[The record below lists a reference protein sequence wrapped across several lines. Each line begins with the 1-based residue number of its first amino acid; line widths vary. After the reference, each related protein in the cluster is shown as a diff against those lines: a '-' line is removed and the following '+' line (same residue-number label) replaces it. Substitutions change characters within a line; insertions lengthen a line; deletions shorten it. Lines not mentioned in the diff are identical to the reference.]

1 MSDDYIY
8 YNISQ
13 FVNNDKNGNPVQSE
27 AVEFS
32 SSRADTILDNP
43 SQYEIAVA
51 RFSVPSSLIPILIL
65 DQPSPYFVTLLYLG
79 DSYSE
84 NLEYVPRTNNPNP
97 TYPFAI
103 WNIKQ
108 LTFIINQAYDR
119 AFTSLKA
126 DHPAFAGT
134 LAPSLAYDA
143 ATRLVEFVVQPAFQS
158 ESQTGIPTVE
168 ICMGADLYINFFPS
182 FNVFQYKAGIAPN
195 DEPTDIYKIF
205 VQING
210 RGLNIIEIQGNTYIT
225 VEQEF
230 PTIGLWNEFIG
241 ITFETSRIPINN
253 ELLPT
258 QNDVTR
264 AILTDFNI
272 PAGINDKGYLQFQP
286 QGLQLRWNTLQ
297 SQVPLNSI
305 DIKAYW
311 TDNQGVLYPIFIP
324 RFGTFSMKLAFRK
337 KQEFRQKPNPIPT
350 ELDFQ
355 LKHDPDEALQRMIND
370 IVDIEGRRSYN
381 PDPNEL
387 KLYKENAQEK
397 AHVELHANRFKR
409 PETYLK
415 DTNETKETELQ
426 NENENENEKENIT

>member
-13 FVNNDKNGNPVQSE
+13 FVNTDENGNPVEAE
-27 AVEFS
+27 AVQFAA
-32 SSRADTILDNP
+32 SRADTILDNP

-84 NLEYVPRTNNPNP
+84 NLEYTPRTNNPNP
-97 TYPFAI
+97 TYPFAV

-108 LTFIINQAYDR
+108 FTYIVNQAYDR
-119 AFTSLKA
+119 AFASLKA
-126 DHPAFAGT
+126 DHPTFTGT
-134 LAPSLAYDA
+134 LSPTISYNAETQLI
-143 ATRLVEFVVQPAFQS
+143 EFVIQPAFQS

-168 ICMGADLYINFFPS
+168 ICFGSDLYVNFFPS
-182 FNVFQYKAGIAPN
+182 FNVFQYKKGIAPN
-195 DEPTDIYKIF
+195 TETSDIYKIF

-210 RGLNIIEIQGNTYIT
+210 RGLNFVDIQGNPYII

-264 AILTDFNI
+264 AILTDFDI
-272 PAGINDKGYLQFQP
+272 PSGLNDKGYLQFQP

-311 TDNQGVLYPIFIP
+311 VDNQGVLYPIFIP
-324 RFGTFSMKLAFRK
+324 RFSRFSMKLAFRK
-337 KQEFRQKPNPIPT
+337 KLEFRQKPNPIPQ
-350 ELDFQ
+350 ELEFE
-355 LKHDPDEALQRMIND
+355 LKHNPDEALQRMITD
-370 IVDIEGRRSYN
+370 IVNIEEKRSYAPN
-381 PDPNEL
+381 PADLKIYKDSANET
-387 KLYKENAQEK
+387 
-397 AHVELHANRFKR
+397 AHTELHANRFKR
-409 PETYLK
+409 PETYLS
-415 DTNETKETELQ
+415 NNIEEIKEEP
-426 NENENENEKENIT
+426 EKENIT